1 MKSSE
6 EFLSNVF
13 AVLGHINQAIERNV
27 SILLEKKVE
36 GKSSHFNVILKG
48 EKEGDV
54 FVMASDLSEEQLKWY
69 VFGLGD
75 GLGLTPEQL
84 KNHTKQQKTA

>member
-48 EKEGDV
+48 EKEGEV
-54 FVMASDLSEEQLKWY
+54 FVMASDLTEEQLKWY
-69 VFGLGD
+69 VFGLVTD
-75 GLGLTPEQL
+75 WGLPPNSL
-84 KNHTKQQKTA
+84 KITQNSQKTA